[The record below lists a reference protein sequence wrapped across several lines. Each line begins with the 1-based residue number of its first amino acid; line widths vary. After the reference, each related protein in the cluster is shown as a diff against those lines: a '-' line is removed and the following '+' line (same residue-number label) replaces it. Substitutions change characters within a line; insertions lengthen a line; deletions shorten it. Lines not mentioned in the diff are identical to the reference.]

1 MKDIAL
7 YETGDGGDLLI
18 NNNDLSSTEILIH
31 QVYLCLFGGN
41 IESDTKGNE
50 LKSQIRDDWW
60 ANSLIFKNRIKK
72 QFNSRTERIL
82 NKVVLNSSGRIEI
95 ENSVKEDLKD
105 FTKIISLSVSVKI
118 PSPDRVDIL
127 ISLKEKENKEQKT
140 LQFIWDNAKKEIILN
155 KDL

>member
-31 QVYLCLFGGN
+31 QAYLCLFGGN
-41 IESDTKGNE
+41 VESDTKGNE

-72 QFNSRTERIL
+72 QFNSRTERTL

-140 LQFIWDNAKKEIILN
+140 IQFIWDNAKKEIILN